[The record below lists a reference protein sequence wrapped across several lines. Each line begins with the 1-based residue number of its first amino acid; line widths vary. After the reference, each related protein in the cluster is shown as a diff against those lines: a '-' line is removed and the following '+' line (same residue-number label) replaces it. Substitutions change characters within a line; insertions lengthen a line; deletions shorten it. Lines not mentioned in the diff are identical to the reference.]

1 MRYHMYLRNCYL
13 FTLIFGGVNSYSI
26 NGKSDMINTIRN
38 TNTIRNMNTIRNT
51 NTRRRFNRGRTYASN
66 LKMDYDSDGKLPSEI
81 IKQLSTNSPKPGDA
95 WTYQTFIDNLN
106 KNNVDSVSI
115 FSNEKAFAVIDK
127 NVGDGVG
134 GGLGDGV
141 GGGFVNGM
149 SSDNVH
155 IVQTLPNMIND
166 LIDQLN
172 SNHIQYDIYNLPMKN
187 EGNFLD
193 VLLVPLQFV
202 GFYLIATLVL
212 NFVINFFRG
221 GGMGGGGIGGGGGMG
236 GGANPLN
243 MFRSDN
249 ELVDTESIDVT
260 FEDVAGCDEAKFELV
275 EIVDFLKNPLKYQ
288 EAGAKIPRGVLLE
301 GEPGTGKTLLARA
314 VAGEA
319 GVSFLSASG
328 SEFIE
333 MFVGVGASRVRKLF
347 EKANENSPC
356 VIFID
361 EIDAVGR
368 QRGAGIN
375 TGNDEREQTLNQIL
389 TNMDGF
395 TATTG
400 IIVMAA
406 TNRADILDSALLRP
420 GRFDRKVKVP
430 LPDLE
435 GRKQIFGVHTRN
447 KVLGDDVN
455 VDEIALLTGGFS
467 GADLANLANEAA
479 IMSVRNNET
488 MINRVGLIDAF
499 EKITIGLPYNNKSA
513 GGEEVSLVAHH
524 EIGHAM
530 MAKYF
535 EEFFDLR
542 KVTINANTGGA
553 GGYTLFTPKE
563 FYTKYPTKKFMLA
576 NIVTALGGR
585 AAEVKLFS
593 NNEKRATDVVFKGV
607 KNLDITTGASNDLK
621 QADSIARQYISL
633 FGYSDEE
640 FNYNNGATTQGAQ
653 PFLGRE
659 LGMGGDKTSEYSKEL
674 VDKKVSELI
683 NDSYNIALNIIESN
697 EKDFYA
703 LGEKLIEKRVIDSS
717 DFDDID
723 LIYH

>member
-1 MRYHMYLRNCYL
+1 M
-13 FTLIFGGVNSYSI
+13 
-26 NGKSDMINTIRN
+26 KNT
-38 TNTIRNMNTIRNT
+38 
-51 NTRRRFNRGRTYASN
+51 G
-66 LKMDYDSDGKLPSEI
+66 
-81 IKQLSTNSPKPGDA
+81 
-95 WTYQTFIDNLN
+95 N
-106 KNNVDSVSI
+106 KN
-115 FSNEKAFAVIDK
+115 
-127 NVGDGVG
+127 G
-134 GGLGDGV
+134 GNLD
-141 GGGFVNGM
+141 FL
-149 SSDNVH
+149 
-155 IVQTLPNMIND
+155 ILPLEFI
-166 LIDQLN
+166 
-172 SNHIQYDIYNLPMKN
+172 
-187 EGNFLD
+187 
-193 VLLVPLQFV
+193 
-202 GFYLIATLVL
+202 GFYLIATVVL
-212 NFVINFFRG
+212 NVIINFFRG
-221 GGMGGGGIGGGGGMG
+221 GGMGRGGMG
-236 GGANPLN
+236 GGMGQNPLN
-243 MFRSDN
+243 MFKQEN
-249 ELVDTESIDVT
+249 ELIDTENIGVT
-260 FEDVAGCDEAKFELV
+260 FEDVAGCDEAKFELMEV
-275 EIVDFLKNPLKYQ
+275 VDFLKNPLKYE
-288 EAGAKIPRGVLLE
+288 EAGAKIPKGVLLE
-301 GEPGTGKTLLARA
+301 GQPGTGKTLLARA

-333 MFVGVGASRVRKLF
+333 MFVGMGASRVRKLF

-400 IIVMAA
+400 IIVMGA

-430 LPDLE
+430 LPDLD
-435 GRKQIFGVHTRN
+435 GRKEIFGVHTRN
-447 KVLGDDVN
+447 KVLSQDIS

-479 IMSVRNNET
+479 ILTVRNNET
-488 MINRVGLIDAF
+488 MITRTDLLDAY
-499 EKITIGLPYNNKSA
+499 EKITIGLPYNSNSIEGK
-513 GGEEVSLVAHH
+513 EVSLVAHH

-530 MAKYF
+530 MVKYF

-563 FYTKYPTKKFMLA
+563 YYTKYPTKKFMLA

-593 NNEKRATDVVFKGV
+593 KNEKRTTDVVFKGI

-633 FGYSDEE
+633 FGLGDKESSYNVGAISDSS
-640 FNYNNGATTQGAQ
+640 Q

-659 LGMGGDKTSEYSKEL
+659 LGLGGDRTSEYSKEIL
-674 VDKKVSELI
+674 DKKVSELI
-683 NDSYNIALNIIESN
+683 NDSYNIALNIIEYN
-697 EKDFYA
+697 EKVFYS
-703 LGEKLIEKRVIDSS
+703 LGKDLIEKRVLNGS
-717 DFDDID
+717 DFDDVN
-723 LIYH
+723 LNYH

>member
-1 MRYHMYLRNCYL
+1 MTYSNTYTFRNYFLL
-13 FTLIFGGVNSYSI
+13 FICGCATVNGFGYSI
-26 NGKSDMINTIRN
+26 NSKCDRINT
-38 TNTIRNMNTIRNT
+38 M
-51 NTRRRFNRGRTYASN
+51 RGAMRGAMRGVGVRKYSTLN
-66 LKMDYDSDGKLPSEI
+66 MDYNGDYKLPSEI
-81 IKQLSTNSPKPGDA
+81 IKQLSRKSPSPGTT

-106 KNNVDSVSI
+106 KNNVESVSI
-115 FSNEKAFAVIDK
+115 FSDQKGFAVIDK
-127 NVGDGVG
+127 NFDIGDKIPNG
-134 GGLGDGV
+134 GII
-141 GGGFVNGM
+141 VNGVDLT
-149 SSDNVH
+149 SDNVH
-155 IVQTLPNMIND
+155 VVQTLPNMIND
-166 LIDQLN
+166 LIEQLN
-172 SNHIQYDIYNLPMKN
+172 NNHIQYDIYNLPIRN
-187 EGNFLD
+187 GNGLD
-193 VLLVPLQFV
+193 FLLVPLQFI
-202 GFYLIATLVL
+202 GFYLVATLILNVVL
-212 NFVINFFRG
+212 NFFRG
-221 GGMGGGGIGGGGGMG
+221 GGMGGMGGGMG
-236 GGANPLN
+236 GGGMGAGGNPLN

-249 ELVDTESIDVT
+249 ELIDTDSIDVT
-260 FEDVAGCDEAKFELV
+260 FEDVAGCDEAKFELIEV
-275 EIVDFLKNPLKYQ
+275 VDFLKNPLKYE

-361 EIDAVGR
+361 EIDAIGR
-368 QRGAGIN
+368 QRGAGVN

-447 KVLGDDVN
+447 KILGDDVN

-479 IMSVRNNET
+479 IMAVRNNET

-499 EKITIGLPYNNKSA
+499 EKITIGLPYNNKSV
-513 GGEEVSLVAHH
+513 GGREVSLVAHH

-593 NNEKRATDVVFKGV
+593 NNEKRTTDVVFKGV

-640 FNYNNGATTQGAQ
+640 FTYNNGANTQGAQ

-697 EKDFYA
+697 EKVFYA
-703 LGEKLIEKRVIDSS
+703 LGEKLIEKRVIDNS
-717 DFDDID
+717 DFDDIE
-723 LIYH
+723 LIYQ

>member
-1 MRYHMYLRNCYL
+1 MTYSNTYTFRKYFLL
-13 FTLIFGGVNSYSI
+13 FICGCATVNGFGYSI
-26 NGKSDMINTIRN
+26 NSKCDRINT
-38 TNTIRNMNTIRNT
+38 M
-51 NTRRRFNRGRTYASN
+51 RGAMRGVGVRKYATLN
-66 LKMDYDSDGKLPSEI
+66 MDYNGDYKLPSEI
-81 IKQLSTNSPKPGDA
+81 IKQLSRKSPSPGTT

-106 KNNVDSVSI
+106 KNNVESVSI
-115 FSNEKAFAVIDK
+115 FSDQKGFAVIDK
-127 NVGDGVG
+127 NFDIGDKIPNG
-134 GGLGDGV
+134 GII
-141 GGGFVNGM
+141 VNGVDLT
-149 SSDNVH
+149 SDNVH
-155 IVQTLPNMIND
+155 VVQTLPNMIND
-166 LIDQLN
+166 LIEQLN
-172 SNHIQYDIYNLPMKN
+172 NNHIQYDIYNLPIRN
-187 EGNFLD
+187 GNGLD
-193 VLLVPLQFV
+193 FLLVPLQFI
-202 GFYLIATLVL
+202 GFYLVATLILNVVL
-212 NFVINFFRG
+212 NFFRG
-221 GGMGGGGIGGGGGMG
+221 GGMGGMGGMGGGMGGGGMG
-236 GGANPLN
+236 GGGNPLN

-249 ELVDTESIDVT
+249 ELIDTDSIDVT
-260 FEDVAGCDEAKFELV
+260 FEDVAGCDEAKFELIEV
-275 EIVDFLKNPLKYQ
+275 VDFLKNPLKYE

-361 EIDAVGR
+361 EIDAIGR
-368 QRGAGIN
+368 QRGAGVN

-479 IMSVRNNET
+479 IMAVRNNET
-488 MINRVGLIDAF
+488 VINRVGLIDAF
-499 EKITIGLPYNNKSA
+499 EKITIGLPYNNKSV
-513 GGEEVSLVAHH
+513 GGREVSLVAHH

-593 NNEKRATDVVFKGV
+593 NNEKRTTDVVFKGV

-640 FNYNNGATTQGAQ
+640 FTYNNGANTQGAQ

-697 EKDFYA
+697 EKIFYA
-703 LGEKLIEKRVIDSS
+703 LGEKLIEKRVIDNS
-717 DFDDID
+717 DFDDIE
-723 LIYH
+723 LIYQ

>member
-1 MRYHMYLRNCYL
+1 MTYHTMYCIRNYFLL
-13 FTLIFGGVNSYSI
+13 FLCGSSAVNGFSYSI
-26 NGKSDMINTIRN
+26 NSKCDRINTIRGVGV
-38 TNTIRNMNTIRNT
+38 RN
-51 NTRRRFNRGRTYASN
+51 YARLN
-66 LKMDYDSDGKLPSEI
+66 MDYNGDYKLPSEI
-81 IKQLSTNSPKPGDA
+81 IKQLSRKSPSPGST

-106 KNNVDSVSI
+106 KKNVDSVSI
-115 FSNEKAFAVIDK
+115 FSDQKAFAVIDK
-127 NVGDGVG
+127 NLDGTIDKVSNG
-134 GGLGDGV
+134 GIV
-141 GGGFVNGM
+141 VNGIDLT
-149 SSDNVH
+149 SDNVH
-155 IVQTLPNMIND
+155 VVQTLPNMIND
-166 LIDQLN
+166 LIQQLN
-172 SNHIQYDIYNLPMKN
+172 SNHIQYDIYNLPIKN
-187 EGNFLD
+187 SNGLD
-193 VLLVPLQFV
+193 FLLVPLQFI
-202 GFYLIATLVL
+202 GFYLIATVVL
-212 NFVINFFRG
+212 NVILNVFRG
-221 GGMGGGGIGGGGGMG
+221 GGMGGMGGGGMG
-236 GGANPLN
+236 GGMGGGGGGNPLN

-260 FEDVAGCDEAKFELV
+260 FEDVAGCDEAKFELMEV
-275 EIVDFLKNPLKYQ
+275 VDFLKNPLKYE

-319 GVSFLSASG
+319 DVSFLSASG

-361 EIDAVGR
+361 EIDAIGR
-368 QRGAGIN
+368 QRGAGVN

-447 KVLGDDVN
+447 KIIGDDVN
-455 VDEIALLTGGFS
+455 IDEIALLTGGFS

-479 IMSVRNNET
+479 IMTVRNNET
-488 MINRVGLIDAF
+488 VINRVGLIDAY
-499 EKITIGLPYNNKSA
+499 EKITIGLPYNNNA
-513 GGEEVSLVAHH
+513 VDGPEVSLVAHH

-530 MAKYF
+530 MSKYF

-563 FYTKYPTKKFMLA
+563 IYTNYPTKKFMLA

-593 NNEKRATDVVFKGV
+593 KNEKRATDVVFKGI

-633 FGYSDEE
+633 FGYSDDELT
-640 FNYNNGATTQGAQ
+640 YNCGGGTSDGSQ

-659 LGMGGDKTSEYSKEL
+659 LGLGGDRTSEYSKEIL
-674 VDKKVSELI
+674 DKKVSEVI
-683 NDSYNIALNIIESN
+683 SDAYNIALNIIECN
-697 EKDFYA
+697 EDSFYA
-703 LGEKLIEKRVIDSS
+703 LGEKLIEKRVIDAS
-717 DFDDID
+717 DFEDIE
-723 LIYH
+723 LVYN

>member
-1 MRYHMYLRNCYL
+1 M
-13 FTLIFGGVNSYSI
+13 
-26 NGKSDMINTIRN
+26 
-38 TNTIRNMNTIRNT
+38 
-51 NTRRRFNRGRTYASN
+51 
-66 LKMDYDSDGKLPSEI
+66 
-81 IKQLSTNSPKPGDA
+81 
-95 WTYQTFIDNLN
+95 
-106 KNNVDSVSI
+106 
-115 FSNEKAFAVIDK
+115 
-127 NVGDGVG
+127 
-134 GGLGDGV
+134 
-141 GGGFVNGM
+141 
-149 SSDNVH
+149 
-155 IVQTLPNMIND
+155 
-166 LIDQLN
+166 
-172 SNHIQYDIYNLPMKN
+172 
-187 EGNFLD
+187 
-193 VLLVPLQFV
+193 
-202 GFYLIATLVL
+202 
-212 NFVINFFRG
+212 
-221 GGMGGGGIGGGGGMG
+221 GGMGGGMGSGMG
-236 GGANPLN
+236 AGGNPLN

-249 ELVDTESIDVT
+249 ELIDTDSIDVT
-260 FEDVAGCDEAKFELV
+260 FEDVAGCDEAKFELIEV
-275 EIVDFLKNPLKYQ
+275 VDFLKNPLKYE

-361 EIDAVGR
+361 EIDAIGR
-368 QRGAGIN
+368 QRGAGVN

-447 KVLGDDVN
+447 KILGDDVN

-479 IMSVRNNET
+479 IMAVRNNET
-488 MINRVGLIDAF
+488 VINRVGLIDAF
-499 EKITIGLPYNNKSA
+499 EKITIGLPYNNKSV
-513 GGEEVSLVAHH
+513 GGREVSLVAHH

-593 NNEKRATDVVFKGV
+593 NNEKRTTDVVFKGV

-640 FNYNNGATTQGAQ
+640 FTYNNGANTQGAQ

-659 LGMGGDKTSEYSKEL
+659 LGIGGDKTSEYSKEL

-703 LGEKLIEKRVIDSS
+703 LGEKLIEKRVIDNS
-717 DFDDID
+717 DFDDIK
-723 LIYH
+723 LIYQ

>member
-1 MRYHMYLRNCYL
+1 
-13 FTLIFGGVNSYSI
+13 
-26 NGKSDMINTIRN
+26 
-38 TNTIRNMNTIRNT
+38 
-51 NTRRRFNRGRTYASN
+51 
-66 LKMDYDSDGKLPSEI
+66 MDYNGDYKLPSEI
-81 IKQLSTNSPKPGDA
+81 IKQLSRKSPSPGTT

-106 KNNVDSVSI
+106 KNNVESVSI
-115 FSNEKAFAVIDK
+115 FSDQKGFAVIDK
-127 NVGDGVG
+127 NFDIGDKIPNG
-134 GGLGDGV
+134 GII
-141 GGGFVNGM
+141 VNGVDLT
-149 SSDNVH
+149 SDNVH
-155 IVQTLPNMIND
+155 VVQTLPNMIND
-166 LIDQLN
+166 LIEQLN
-172 SNHIQYDIYNLPMKN
+172 NNHIQYDIYNLPIRN
-187 EGNFLD
+187 GNGLD
-193 VLLVPLQFV
+193 FLLVPLQFI
-202 GFYLIATLVL
+202 GFYLVATLILNVVL
-212 NFVINFFRG
+212 NFFRG
-221 GGMGGGGIGGGGGMG
+221 GGMGGMGGMGGGMGGGGMG
-236 GGANPLN
+236 GGGNPLN

-249 ELVDTESIDVT
+249 ELIDTDSIDVT
-260 FEDVAGCDEAKFELV
+260 FEDVAGCDEAKFELIEV
-275 EIVDFLKNPLKYQ
+275 VDFLKNPLKYE

-361 EIDAVGR
+361 EIDAIGR
-368 QRGAGIN
+368 QRGAGVN

-447 KVLGDDVN
+447 KILGDDVN

-479 IMSVRNNET
+479 IMAVRNNET

-499 EKITIGLPYNNKSA
+499 EKITIGLPYNNKSV
-513 GGEEVSLVAHH
+513 GGREVSLVAHH

-593 NNEKRATDVVFKGV
+593 NNEKRTTDVVFKGV

-640 FNYNNGATTQGAQ
+640 FTYNNGANTQGAQ

-697 EKDFYA
+697 EKVFYA
-703 LGEKLIEKRVIDSS
+703 LGEKLIEKRVIDNS
-717 DFDDID
+717 DFDDIE
-723 LIYH
+723 LIYQ